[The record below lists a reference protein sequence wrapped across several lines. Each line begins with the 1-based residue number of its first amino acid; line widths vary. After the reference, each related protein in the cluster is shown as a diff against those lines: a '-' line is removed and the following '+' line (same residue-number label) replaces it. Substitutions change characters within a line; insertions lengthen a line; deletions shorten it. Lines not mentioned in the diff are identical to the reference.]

1 MIITIIASV
10 LVFGLLIGIHEF
22 GHLISAKLLG
32 IKVYEFAIGMGAKI
46 FSFEKGGT
54 KYSLRL
60 FPIGGFCNLNEDVE
74 SDSEDAF
81 GNKKPWQRIIVL
93 ASGAIMNLVLGFV
106 VLSILLGMPKEI
118 VTNKVGSVIE
128 NTPAYT
134 QGLKDGD
141 EIIKINNTRT
151 NLFDD
156 IWLEMSYSDGSDIN
170 LTVKREGEKINLVIT
185 PFKEES
191 GRYIIGYKPEYIKN
205 SFGMTVRNSF
215 YYSIY
220 ISKAV
225 LFSLRDMITGKV
237 AINQVSGPVGIVK
250 EIGNAAKRGF
260 ESLLNLVALIT
271 INLGLFNLLPF
282 PALDGGRIVFV
293 LYELITRKKVSV
305 SVEAVIHFIGMML
318 LLLLMFIVTFSDL
331 GFLK

>member
-1 MIITIIASV
+1 MIITIIAAI

-22 GHLISAKLLG
+22 GHLISAKLCG
-32 IKVYEFAIGMGAKI
+32 IKVYEFAIGMGVKL

-60 FPIGGFCNLNEDVE
+60 FPIGGFCNMNEDVE

-81 GNKKPWQRIIVL
+81 GNKKPWQRILVL
-93 ASGAIMNLVLGFV
+93 ASGAIMNLLLGFV
-106 VLSILLGMPKEI
+106 ILCILMGMPEEI
-118 VTNKVGSVIE
+118 VTNSVGDVLDYA
-128 NTPAYT
+128 PAYT
-134 QGLKDGD
+134 QGLKPGD

-151 NLFDD
+151 NLIDD
-156 IWLEMSYSDGSDIN
+156 IMLEMNYSDGSDIN
-170 LTVKREGEKINLVIT
+170 LTVKREGENINLIIT
-185 PFKEES
+185 PYKDES
-191 GRYIIGYKPEYIKN
+191 GRYIIGYKPEIVQN
-205 SFGMTVRNSF
+205 SFLLTVRNAF

-225 LFSLRDMITGKV
+225 LLSLRDMVTGKV

-250 EIGNAAKRGF
+250 EIGNAASAGINR
-260 ESLLNLVALIT
+260 LLELVALIT

-305 SVEAVIHFIGMML
+305 SVEAVIHFIGL
-318 LLLLMFIVTFSDL
+318 LLLLLVMVIVTFSDL
-331 GFLK
+331 GFIG